1 MTKTLS
7 KKAIPKKLGLLNVG
21 GIGDNLLF
29 SPVIHS
35 LRQVFKEH
43 SPSTQLVM
51 LLERR
56 SQAAIDLMPPL
67 DEVICLDIQGKPKT
81 QVAFETWQ
89 ALKSNGLD
97 GIISCGS
104 SKPIAPL
111 LWASGVPFKVGFDA
125 GILSKNLLTAT
136 TPLKSQ
142 AYAGTM
148 YHALAESA
156 LEALG
161 LPQPEV
167 RLLEPRIALT
177 PADMAWYREAI
188 VPLLPSN
195 NKLLVLVHPGVSQL
209 SIDKGIVKRWHPKRW
224 AEAIAQLSPH
234 ATVMLA
240 GGPDDADTI
249 TAIQQTLATEHSQ
262 AAASLVSLAGVTKS
276 LRHLAVIMAHM
287 QLVLCTDSAPMH
299 VAVGVE
305 APIVALFGDLDPVRL
320 LPPHPR
326 YMALKE
332 TVGITR
338 TNPAYLEIS
347 VEAAVSATLSK
358 LLTPILL

>member
-1 MTKTLS
+1 MTKRPLQR
-7 KKAIPKKLGLLNVG
+7 LGLLNVG

-35 LRQVFKEH
+35 LRQVLKEH
-43 SPSTQLVM
+43 SPETQLVM

-56 SQAAIDLMPPL
+56 SQAAVDLLPPL
-67 DEVICLDIQGKPKT
+67 DEVTCLDIQGKPKP
-81 QVAFETWQ
+81 QVALETWQ

-111 LWASGVPFKVGFDA
+111 LWASGVPFKVGFEA
-125 GILSKNLLTAT
+125 GSLSNALLSATA
-136 TPLKSQ
+136 PLKSTV
-142 AYAGTM
+142 YAGTM
-148 YHALAESA
+148 YHALAEVA

-161 LPQPEV
+161 LPQPAV

-177 PADMAWYREAI
+177 SADMAWYREVV
-188 VPLLPSN
+188 VPKLPHTT
-195 NKLLVLVHPGVSQL
+195 KPALLVHPGVSQL
-209 SIDKGIVKRWHPKRW
+209 SIDKGIVKRWHPQRW
-224 AEAIAQLSPH
+224 AEAIAQLSSH
-234 ATVMLA
+234 ATVLLA
-240 GGPDDADTI
+240 GGPDDAETI
-249 TAIQQTLATEHSQ
+249 ATIQQYLAVEHPD
-262 AAASLVSLAGVTKS
+262 AAKSLVPLAGITKS

-305 APIVALFGDLDPVRL
+305 TPVVALFGDLDPVRL

-326 YMALKE
+326 YVALKE
-332 TVGITR
+332 AAGITR
-338 TNPAYLEIS
+338 SDPTYLEIP
-347 VEAAVSATLSK
+347 VEAVVSTTLSK
-358 LLTPILL
+358 MLTPILL